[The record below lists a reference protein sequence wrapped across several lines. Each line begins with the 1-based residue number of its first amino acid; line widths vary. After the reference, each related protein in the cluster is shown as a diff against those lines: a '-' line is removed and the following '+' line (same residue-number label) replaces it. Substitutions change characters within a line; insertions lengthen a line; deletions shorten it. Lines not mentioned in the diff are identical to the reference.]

1 VRHDERVVS
10 EQRLLTELN
19 ARIGGVSDGLGGAQS
34 ANADTIVTRRRRNSP
49 LVFASSLEA

>member
-1 VRHDERVVS
+1 MRHDERVVS